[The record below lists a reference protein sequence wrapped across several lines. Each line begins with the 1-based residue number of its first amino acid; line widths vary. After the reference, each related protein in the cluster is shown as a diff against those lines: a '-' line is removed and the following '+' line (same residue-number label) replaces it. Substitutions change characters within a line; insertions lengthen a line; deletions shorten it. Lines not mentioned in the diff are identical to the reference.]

1 MLVYQ
6 RVYVHPPSTSRRP
19 SQHEA
24 CGPAARCPTGGALRL
39 HPEKLGFNT
48 DGSEKKTRI
57 SPGKAVVDPTN
68 MVFCW
73 WLLLTPLKNI
83 SSSVGMM
90 TFPTEWKV
98 IKIHGSSHHQLGKE
112 LYISL
117 QYHLCPGFGLEL
129 FHCWVRGIPCDPRI
143 SA

>member
-98 IKIHGSSHHQLGKE
+98 IKIHGSKPPTRLLFYQHYPLVNIPKIAGKSTHF
-112 LYISL
+112 IN
-117 QYHLCPGFGLEL
+117 G
-129 FHCWVRGIPCDPRI
+129 
-143 SA
+143 